1 MAGTRRA
8 GRGIVID
15 RAGLERLDAELRHE
29 LESNLPHGT
38 REKE

>member
-1 MAGTRRA
+1 MTGTRRA

-15 RAGLERLDAELRHE
+15 RAGLERLDAERGHE
-29 LESNLPHGT
+29 FESNPPQGT

>member
-15 RAGLERLDAELRHE
+15 HAGLERLDAELRHE
-29 LESNLPHGT
+29 FESNPPQGT